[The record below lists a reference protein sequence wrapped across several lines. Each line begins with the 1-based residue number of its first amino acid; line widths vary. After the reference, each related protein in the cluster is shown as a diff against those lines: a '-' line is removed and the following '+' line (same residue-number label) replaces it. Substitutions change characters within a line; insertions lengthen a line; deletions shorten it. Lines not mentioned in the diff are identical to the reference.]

1 MTSEQVIAFGVL
13 GVTLGLFAWGRWRY
27 DVVAVGALFVLVAAR
42 IIDPDKAL
50 VGFGHPAV
58 ITVGAVLVISRALR
72 NSGAVSLLARQL
84 KPLAVNP
91 TAHILSLC
99 AVVAVCSAFMN
110 NVGALALLLPVA
122 LKSAAEKKCSPAIL
136 LMPLAFASIL
146 GGMAT
151 MIGTPPNII
160 IATFR
165 GDPASGSGLG
175 EPFGMFDF
183 FPVGGL
189 VAVGG
194 VLFVALGGWR
204 LIPRRSDDS
213 PAHEALAGIGEYIT
227 EVRIPESSK
236 LIGERVGE
244 IEELSGERLELI
256 GRIDRGGRFSRS
268 SPRHAIE
275 PAEEFLIKADPSHLS
290 DLLDE
295 FGLEL
300 TRSTQR
306 RIERLETGDHAFVEA
321 VVTPRSPLVGRDRQY
336 LRRRSAGAAVLL
348 AIARQGRPIRR
359 RLADVRFRAGDVL
372 LLQGELDDLDA
383 IFGRLELLT
392 LEGRDLA
399 VAPVGRV
406 AEALGIFGVA
416 IGLAI
421 AGVLP
426 TTIAFLGAILVYV
439 VVGILPARELYR
451 EIDWP
456 IIVLLGAL
464 LPVSEALQST
474 GGSALLAEG
483 ILTIT
488 GGLPPVIVLGLVMVT
503 TMCLSDVIN
512 NAATALVMAP
522 VALQIATSLGASP
535 DPFLMAVAVGAS
547 CAFLTPIGHQSNALV
562 LGPGGYRFGD
572 YWRMGLPLE
581 ILIVV
586 VATPLLLAVWP
597 L

>member
-1 MTSEQVIAFGVL
+1 MTNDQAIAFGVL
-13 GVTLGLFAWGRWRY
+13 SMTLVLFAWGKWRY
-27 DVVAVGALFVLVAAR
+27 DIVAAAALFTLVAVGIVDAQEALL
-42 IIDPDKAL
+42 
-50 VGFGHPAV
+50 GFGHPAV
-58 ITVGAVLVISRALR
+58 ITVAAVLVISRALR

-91 TAHILSLC
+91 TAHVLSLC
-99 AVVAVCSAFMN
+99 VVVAVCSAFMN

-122 LKSAAEKKCSPAIL
+122 LKSAAERKCSPAIIM
-136 LMPLAFASIL
+136 MPLAFASIL
-146 GGMAT
+146 GGMVT

-160 IATFR
+160 IATYR
-165 GDPASGSGLG
+165 GEMAGADSA
-175 EPFGMFDF
+175 FGMFDF
-183 FPVGGL
+183 SPVGGV
-189 VAVGG
+189 VAIGG

-204 LIPRRSDDS
+204 LIPRRRDES

-227 EVRIPESSK
+227 EVRIPETSK
-236 LIGERVGE
+236 LIGERVGQV
-244 IEELSGERLELI
+244 EELSGERLELI

-275 PAEEFLIKADPSHLS
+275 PAEEFLVKADPAHLS
-290 DLLDE
+290 DLLNE
-295 FGLEL
+295 YGLEL
-300 TRSTQR
+300 TKSTQR
-306 RIERLETGDHAFVEA
+306 RIDNLETRDHSFVEA
-321 VVTPRSPLVGRDRQY
+321 VVTPGSLLVGRDRKY

-359 RLADVRFRAGDVL
+359 RMADVRFRAGDVL
-372 LLQGELDDLDA
+372 LLQGEEEDLDLM
-383 IFGRLELLT
+383 FGRLGLLT

-399 VAPVGRV
+399 VVRFGRI
-406 AEALGIFGVA
+406 AEALAIFAVA

-421 AGVLP
+421 AGWLSTP
-426 TTIAFLGAILVYV
+426 IAFLGAVVAYV
-439 VVGILPARELYR
+439 VTGILPAREIYR

-464 LPVSEALQST
+464 IPVSGALSST
-474 GGSALLAEG
+474 GGSALMANG
-483 ILTIT
+483 ILQLTS
-488 GGLPPVIVLGLVMVT
+488 GLPAVMVVGLVMVA

-522 VALQIATSLGASP
+522 VAVQIGTALNASP

-562 LGPGGYRFGD
+562 MGPGGYHFGD

-581 ILIVV
+581 ILIVM
-586 VATPLLLAVWP
+586 VATPLILVVWP